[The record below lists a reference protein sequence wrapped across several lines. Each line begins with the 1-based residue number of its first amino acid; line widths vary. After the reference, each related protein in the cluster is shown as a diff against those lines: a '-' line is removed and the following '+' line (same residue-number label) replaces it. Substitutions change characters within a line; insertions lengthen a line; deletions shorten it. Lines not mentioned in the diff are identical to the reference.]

1 MLTVDR
7 KYLIDTFFSLVS
19 VPSPVGY
26 HVEANPRLAEIA
38 SALGEQVTLDRR
50 GNASIRIAGEDPSQ
64 TVVVAAHMDTLGLMV
79 SGIAKD
85 GTLCIRSVGGPNLHS
100 AESENVTV
108 LTRSGKRYTGI
119 LMCKSHSV
127 HAFDDARTKE
137 RTDENMMVLLD
148 EPVSSRADTEALGV
162 CVGDFI
168 ALDAHPVLTEKG
180 FLKSRFID
188 DKAMVACAL
197 TAIKAMKDEGRR
209 PKYNTVFAFT
219 YYEENSGGMPLPDGV
234 TEILGLDIGLVSPIN
249 TGTEHTVSIC
259 AKDFA
264 TVYDYTLTGEL
275 ITLAERTG
283 CAFVT
288 DIHYRYGSDV
298 GVALR
303 SGCNARGALI
313 GPGVYGSH
321 GVERTHI
328 DGLESTAKLL
338 LAYLTER
345 ES

>member
-1 MLTVDR
+1 MLAIDQ

-50 GNASIRIAGEDPSQ
+50 GNASIRIAGEDSSQ
-64 TVVVAAHMDTLGLMV
+64 TVAVAAHMDTLGLMV

-85 GTLCIRSVGGPNLHS
+85 GTLHIRSVGGTNLYS

-162 CVGDFI
+162 CVGDYI
-168 ALDAHPVLTEKG
+168 AIDARPVFTEGG

-188 DKAMVACAL
+188 DKAMVACAF
-197 TAIKAMKDEGRR
+197 TAIKALKDAGRK
-209 PKYNTVFAFT
+209 PKYDTVFQFT
-219 YYEENSGGMPLPDGV
+219 YYEENSGGIPLPDGV
-234 TEILGLDIGLVSPIN
+234 TELLGLDIGLVSPTN
-249 TGTEHTVSIC
+249 AGTEHTVSIC
-259 AKDFA
+259 TKDFA
-264 TVYDYTLTGEL
+264 TVYDYTLTSEL
-275 ITLAERTG
+275 ITLAERAG

-288 DIHYRYGSDV
+288 DVHYRYGSDV

-303 SGCNARGALI
+303 TGVDLRGALI

-328 DGLESTAKLL
+328 DGLAETVKLL
-338 LAYLTER
+338 LAYLTETR
-345 ES
+345 